1 MQRIIINAD
10 DFGINDI
17 VTSEIE
23 KMIEIG
29 AITST
34 TIMANGNCLEEVK
47 RFAIS
52 HPEISFGIHLCLSEF
67 SSITK
72 SKVLYKYGLTDS
84 EGIFIKQQIFRVPFF
99 PEDLLIAIKNELK
112 AQIETVKSLGIQISH
127 ADSHH
132 HVHTIYPL
140 HSVVNEVLEEYGI
153 KKIRL
158 GTKVEP
164 FYLLKMK
171 LKRRYKEKSK
181 QEGKHKESEVRDVR
195 PQANNGLILSL
206 KLILDRY
213 RLNRFYK
220 TKFTTTDSFYS
231 YKEYVSR
238 SLFKSNNSN
247 VVELMCHPGHPS
259 QLYKEEMALVES
271 KVIITQSGIKAISYN
286 DI

>member
-1 MQRIIINAD
+1 MLRIIINAD
-10 DFGINDI
+10 DFGINDL

-23 KMIEIG
+23 RVIDEG

-84 EGIFIKQQIFRVPFF
+84 EGMFIKQQIFRVSFF
-99 PEDLLIAIKNELK
+99 PEDLLLAIKNELK

-140 HSVVNEVLEEYGI
+140 HSIINEVLEEYGI

-164 FYLLKMK
+164 FYLLKLK
-171 LKRRYKEKSK
+171 LERKKIKKGNQEGEYQKSK
-181 QEGKHKESEVRDVR
+181 IDAVR
-195 PQANNGLILSL
+195 PQVKNRLLLFFKMI
-206 KLILDRY
+206 IDRY

-220 TKFTTTDSFYS
+220 TKFTTTDAFYS

-271 KVIITQSGIKAISYN
+271 KVIITTSGIKAISYN